1 MTSELLADSVQ
12 SLPYNNLR
20 GSRGPG
26 ISYAAELENRMP
38 IRQEKLDKA
47 EKLSRRELKS
57 GLRSI
62 FRKPRS
68 SRHTQTSTPPASAT
82 KSTGSRTSRTRIN
95 QSQQRFQHDSSLPTD
110 FSWKPLPIMMEDPE
124 REHSLQQHETAAPT
138 RKKTAISRYGR
149 QTPKDSSS
157 GWSLPPLFKAYP
169 QAIRHATLPATSL
182 TAEVI
187 LRINDKKNSL
197 QAKGEEGATVNAI
210 QADDDCVEGDK
221 GKPKKRS
228 RRNQTAPTADFEWTA
243 KTYILVTSGYLLQ
256 YSGEGNFDRLPEKFL
271 RLGPSSA
278 AFATDAIPG
287 RHWVVQVSS
296 VADVDEVAAT
306 ESRSIFSKLTFRMPE
321 RRTAT
326 NLLMVFESAESM
338 EAWITSLRTEIEKQ
352 GGKRKLSET
361 GKPNTDNNAEGPH
374 RETNSHWTTAVR
386 DPPRFANSGARTSH
400 LPSTSEGE
408 TRYSET
414 STRTA
419 GSETTRNQFL
429 DDRSTTN
436 SIVSQDERQL
446 ESLRENSNRL
456 SCISSGQRTFVTS
469 TGTSPDGSPTRET
482 FGDVALGIHETTRAD
497 ARTRPNAAEIAT
509 RRESV
514 QATYTFL
521 NDGNSSRGNHRAMPH
536 CVPVIHGERMASP
549 VGGKPTPN
557 FSVPHA
563 SSRRYSYVSRPGSRA
578 ETTSPSRI
586 RESESS
592 PRRCSRI
599 VPTAIQSAR
608 RLSAATDQSVTR
620 SIATDRLPSYCT
632 SPTSPIAGPHRRRW
646 RSVSRERTAQHDNEP
661 LPEVPRVGPGS
672 MTEEVEWRRSPR
684 KHASTSALK
693 QETTSPSSKSAALP
707 TRRPHIASMLA
718 TNVPAAEEPRG
729 HRMSFLDV
737 GDCIDE
743 QQIRPLDSSRA
754 AKRVSTGSVLSEQSS
769 RSCDVHDSMASSKNS
784 SDSCATITCS
794 AKPES
799 GHYLNVERTRRCS
812 LMNRRSM
819 PQIAASGPPPA
830 PPPTRALPPIPRKL
844 QVMS

>member
-1 MTSELLADSVQ
+1 MTNELLADSVQ
-12 SLPYNNLR
+12 SLPYNSLR
-20 GSRGPG
+20 GPRGPG

-68 SRHTQTSTPPASAT
+68 SRHTQTSTPSACAT
-82 KSTGSRTSRTRIN
+82 KSTGSRTSRTKIN
-95 QSQQRFQHDSSLPTD
+95 QPQQRFQHDPSLPTD
-110 FSWKPLPIMMEDPE
+110 CSWKSLPIMMEDPE
-124 REHSLQQHETAAPT
+124 REHSLQQHVTAAPT
-138 RKKTAISRYGR
+138 RKKTATSRYGR
-149 QTPKDSSS
+149 QTPKDISS

-182 TAEVI
+182 TAEVV

-210 QADDDCVEGDK
+210 QADDDRVEGDK

-228 RRNQTAPTADFEWTA
+228 RRNQTASAADFEWTA

-306 ESRSIFSKLTFRMPE
+306 ESRSIFSKLSFRMPE

-338 EAWITSLRTEIEKQ
+338 EAWIASLRTEIEKQ

-361 GKPNTDNNAEGPH
+361 GKPKTDDNAEGPH
-374 RETNSHWTTAVR
+374 RENTSHRTIAVR
-386 DPPRFANSGARTSH
+386 DPSRLANSGARTSH
-400 LPSTSEGE
+400 LPSTAEGK

-419 GSETTRNQFL
+419 GSETTRNQSL

-446 ESLRENSNRL
+446 ESLRDNSNRL

-469 TGTSPDGSPTRET
+469 TGTSPDGSPTREM
-482 FGDVALGIHETTRAD
+482 FGDVALGIHETARAD
-497 ARTRPNAAEIAT
+497 ARARPKAAEIAT

-521 NDGNSSRGNHRAMPH
+521 NDGSSSRGNHRAMSH

-549 VGGKPTPN
+549 VGVKPTPN
-557 FSVPHA
+557 FSVPNA

-578 ETTSPSRI
+578 ETRSPSTS

-592 PRRCSRI
+592 PRRSSRI
-599 VPTAIQSAR
+599 LPTAMQSVH
-608 RLSAATDQSVTR
+608 RLSSATDQSATR

-632 SPTSPIAGPHRRRW
+632 SPTSPIADPHKRRW

-661 LPEVPRVGPGS
+661 LPEVPRVVPGS

-684 KHASTSALK
+684 KHASTSALR

-707 TRRPHIASMLA
+707 TRRPHIAPMLA
-718 TNVPAAEEPRG
+718 INVAAAEEPRG

-737 GDCIDE
+737 GDHNDE
-743 QQIRPLDSSRA
+743 EQIRPLDSSRA
-754 AKRVSTGSVLSEQSS
+754 AKRVSTCSVLSEQSS
-769 RSCDVHDSMASSKNS
+769 RPCDVHGSMASSNNS
-784 SDSCATITCS
+784 SDSRATITSS

-799 GHYLNVERTRRCS
+799 GHYLDVEQTRRCS
-812 LMNRRSM
+812 LMNSRSM
-819 PQIAASGPPPA
+819 PLIAAGGPPPA
-830 PPPTRALPPIPRKL
+830 PPPTRALPPIPRKV
-844 QVMS
+844 QARS